1 MERKLIGEKI
11 YISVLSVLTAVSL
24 FWIFMS
30 DIDIAAG
37 IGEIWAWTL
46 ILSVIN
52 TIRDIIK
59 NKAVTIGIAVYIVFV
74 IIYMWLVEK
83 DLVSALLIAGI
94 FILYIVL
101 NRLLVN
107 MIFRIFVGLLCPA
120 SLLAMYFFRG
130 DFHRLLVVMVLS
142 INDPSE

>member
-30 DIDIAAG
+30 DIDMAAD

-59 NKAVTIGIAVYIVFV
+59 NKAVTIGT
-74 IIYMWLVEK
+74 
-83 DLVSALLIAGI
+83 VSYTHLTLPTKA
-94 FILYIVL
+94 
-101 NRLLVN
+101 
-107 MIFRIFVGLLCPA
+107 
-120 SLLAMYFFRG
+120 
-130 DFHRLLVVMVLS
+130 
-142 INDPSE
+142 